1 MSVCNPDRLP
11 VAINRRDAA
20 PTPTGFAEIVGDD
33 FPVLQ
38 GVGADWPYTLNLRVP
53 SESMAKEID
62 FGSTHQ
68 APGLSRLSDKSLS
81 LCTSYRFFRQPIGFG
96 HFENAIGYAKFYTRS
111 HDAVIRVYDEADNV
125 IETHEHKGDF
135 KD

>member
-1 MSVCNPDRLP
+1 MRVSNPDRSP
-11 VAINRRDAA
+11 VRIDGCDAA
-20 PTPTGFAEIVGDD
+20 PTPTGFAEIVSDY

-38 GVGADWPYTLNLRVP
+38 RVGADWPYTLNLRVP

-81 LCTSYRFFRQPIGFG
+81 LCTSYRFFCQPIGFG
-96 HFENAIGYAKFYTRS
+96 HFENAIGYAMHRSRS
-111 HDAVIRVYDEADNV
+111 H
-125 IETHEHKGDF
+125 
-135 KD
+135 